1 VARLH
6 RLFRTSKNYISLEP
20 DVDQVGGK
28 FFLFF
33 EGQLLYD
40 LREKGGGSH

>member
-1 VARLH
+1 VAHLR
-6 RLFRTSKNYISLEP
+6 RLFRTNRNYISLDP

-33 EGQLLYD
+33 EGQLLYN
-40 LREKGGGSH
+40 LREKGNGSH